1 VISIFTFL
9 LGVALTKGLLEPL
22 LAKWM
27 KRGVVKYVPRILN
40 RLDSVL
46 PRWIESYTEDE
57 LRAKVETLIYEETKP
72 YETLTPG
79 KAQQILEEVVSQYS
93 FLVNANNYGPFG

>member
-1 VISIFTFL
+1 MDLILFL
-9 LGVALTKGLLEPL
+9 AGVAFTKGVLEPL
-22 LAKWM
+22 LAKWTR
-27 KRGVVKYVPRILN
+27 RGVVKYVPRILN

-79 KAQQILEEVVSQYS
+79 KAQQILEEVVNQYS